1 MKDNNFAIS
10 NKAAPPFLKVHCPRP
25 MATASNWG
33 PGGWEEEGSGAALN
47 LQCSGKTYTG
57 PREY

>member
-10 NKAAPPFLKVHCPRP
+10 NKAAPPFLKVHCPHP

-33 PGGWEEEGSGAALN
+33 PGGVGGRGIWSYFESAVLWQNIYG
-47 LQCSGKTYTG
+47 TT
-57 PREY
+57 